1 MRKLLSCRPRR
12 LVEEDRHDALKRG
25 VGFLRSSLTPA
36 GHGAEEFFRSKVRS
50 RILETALTLHLLQ
63 REGLEPEW
71 QSRLRAYLMGH
82 RAGADGLES
91 VLANQVL
98 GREPGSRVLS
108 ALDRL
113 VEDLEYTRSRKRRL
127 LLLFFMETGLV
138 PFDAASLTPDPGDG
152 QPHHLFGRIYAAA
165 IRLFVAKRRGLQPGT
180 LPESTFLRETQGES
194 GGWEQQLLL
203 TLAVLLSI
211 GRDMPDVFERGL
223 RFLARHEREDG
234 GLPFCDNLNRWT
246 SALAGLALC
255 EAAPVTRPALGSV
268 GHYLVSRQDSRG
280 GWVFTEEVLQTDVDT
295 STQCAQFLLQL
306 DARRYQDSI
315 ARAQRYLLG
324 MQREDGGYPTYVR
337 EDSSEVTMTAN
348 AVLVQA
354 RGLPHDF
361 SLRKPLERG
370 LRFLVS
376 RQHPDGSFE
385 RSWSLCETYSL
396 FRVMWALEACEEAG
410 LGQGLEATRA
420 SALRYLYA
428 HQREDGS
435 WGQTPGEPGD
445 VLSTAYALAALA
457 ILRSPE
463 RMSPAVDYLL
473 SQQDERG
480 AFPCRPDVV
489 GPRPL
494 VLDDPLLGTIFTVMA
509 LGMALH
515 PRPAP
520 GSSGAAS

>member
-1 MRKLLSCRPRR
+1 M
-12 LVEEDRHDALKRG
+12 EDCHAALERG

-36 GHGAEEFFRSKVRS
+36 GHGAGEFFRSKVRS
-50 RILETALTLHLLQ
+50 RILETALMLHLLR

-71 QSRLRAYLMGH
+71 QSRLRAYLMAH
-82 RAGADGLES
+82 CADANALES

-98 GREPGSRVLS
+98 GREPGSAVLS

-113 VEDLEYTRSRKRRL
+113 VQDLEYTQGRKRRL
-127 LLLFFMETGLV
+127 LLLFLMETGLV
-138 PFDAASLTPDPGDG
+138 PFNAALLTPGPGEE
-152 QPHHLFGRIYAAA
+152 PHHRFGRIYAAA
-165 IRLFVAKRRGLQPGT
+165 TRLFIVKRQGLPVT
-180 LPESTFLRETQGES
+180 PLPESTFLRELQGES

-211 GRDMPDVFERGL
+211 GRDMPEVFERGL

-234 GLPFCDNLNRWT
+234 GLPFCDNLNLWT
-246 SALAGLALC
+246 SALAGIALC
-255 EAAPVTRPALGSV
+255 EAAPATRPGLCSV
-268 GHYLVSRQDSRG
+268 GHYLVSRQTSAG
-280 GWVFTEEVLQTDVDT
+280 SWAFTDEVLQTDVDT
-295 STQCAQFLLQL
+295 STQCAQLLLQL
-306 DARRYQDSI
+306 DSRRYQDSLV
-315 ARAQRYLLG
+315 RAQRYLLD
-324 MQREDGGYPTYVR
+324 MQREDGGYPTYMR

-354 RGLPHDF
+354 LGLPHDS
-361 SLRKPLERG
+361 SLREPIERG

-396 FRVMWALEACEEAG
+396 FRVIWAMEACENAG
-410 LGQGLEATRA
+410 LGQGLEATRKR
-420 SALRYLYA
+420 ALRYLEA

-457 ILRSPE
+457 LLRSPE

-473 SQQDERG
+473 SQQDARG

-494 VLDDPLLGTIFTVMA
+494 LLDDPLLGTVFTVMA

-520 GSSGAAS
+520 GSPVVAS